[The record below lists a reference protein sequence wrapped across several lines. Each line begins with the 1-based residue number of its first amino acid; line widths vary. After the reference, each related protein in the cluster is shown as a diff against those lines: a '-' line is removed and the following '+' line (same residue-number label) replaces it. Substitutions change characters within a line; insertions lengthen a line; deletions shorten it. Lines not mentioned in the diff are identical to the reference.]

1 MTLLPISSP
10 RSTRRLMLTL
20 VARHRAMAVMA
31 AVCLVGAAGLSL
43 VTAPLLGSVVDLA
56 VAGDVSAIT
65 DRVLLLAGAALAQGV
80 LAFGGLT
87 LVARLGELVL
97 ANLRE
102 DFVAQVLDLPLD
114 RIEAGGSGD
123 LTSRVTEDVAM
134 ISQAVR
140 TALPDFV
147 QSALV
152 LGLTLVGLAAL
163 DWRFGVAALLAVPIQ
178 VATARWYVQR
188 SGPLYASRRVAV
200 GGEQQQLFESI
211 GGAGTVR
218 AFRLNDEHVS
228 LVGRKVDTTI
238 KLVVAVTRM
247 QTRFFGRLNSA
258 ELVGL
263 SAVLIAGFLLVQ
275 ANSVT
280 IGAASAAAL
289 YFANLFGPINSVLF
303 LLDTLQSATASLAR
317 LLGVITMG
325 GPVAQPSTTSL
336 GDGSVKAV
344 GLRHSYVADHEVL
357 HGIDLDIPAGSTVA
371 LVGASGG
378 GKTTLAKLLAGVHE
392 PTRGTVH
399 IGGTALSDMDPTTLR
414 RAVVLVTQEVHV
426 FAGSLADDLR
436 LARPSATEDELRAAL
451 DTVGWRGPELD
462 TVVGDGGHELTVM
475 QAQQVALARL
485 ILADPLLAILDE
497 ATAEAGSS
505 GARVLEAAA
514 KAALRDRTGIVVA
527 HRLTQAA
534 TADLIIVLDHGRIVE
549 HGTHNELVTAGGRY
563 ARLWAAWSANR
574 D

>member
-10 RSTRRLMLTL
+10 RDTRRLMLKL
-20 VARHRAMAVMA
+20 VAKHKLMAVTAM
-31 AVCLVGAAGLSL
+31 VCLLGAAGLSL
-43 VTAPLLGSVVDLA
+43 VTAPLLGSIVDLA

-65 DRVLLLAGAALAQGV
+65 DRVLLVGGAALAQGI

-87 LVARLGELVL
+87 LVARLGERVL
-97 ANLRE
+97 ASLRE

-140 TALPDFV
+140 TALPDFI

-178 VATARWYVQR
+178 AATARWYVQR
-188 SGPLYASRRVAV
+188 SGPLYTARRVAA
-200 GGEQQQLFESI
+200 GGEQQQLFESV
-211 GGAGTVR
+211 GGAETVR

-228 LVGRKVDTTI
+228 LVGRKVDATI
-238 KLVVAVTRM
+238 KLIVAVTRT
-247 QTRFFGRLNSA
+247 QTQFFGRLNAA

-263 SAVLIAGFLLVQ
+263 SAVLVAGFLLVQ
-275 ANSVT
+275 AGSVT

-303 LLDTLQSATASLAR
+303 LLDTVQSAAASLAR
-317 LLGVITMG
+317 LLGVITMSD
-325 GPVAQPSTTSL
+325 PVAESSAKSL
-336 GDGSVKAV
+336 VDGSVKAV
-344 GLRHSYVADHEVL
+344 GLRHSYVADHPVL
-357 HGIDLDIPAGSTVA
+357 HGVDLDIPAGSTVA

-392 PTRGTVH
+392 PTSGTVH
-399 IGGTALSDMDPTTLR
+399 IGGVAVSDMDRLTLR
-414 RAVVLVTQEVHV
+414 KAVVLVTQEVHV
-426 FAGSLADDLR
+426 FAGPLADDLR
-436 LARPSATEDELRAAL
+436 LAKPGAGEEELRSAL
-451 DTVGWRGPELD
+451 DAVGWRGPDLD
-462 TVVGDGGHELTVM
+462 TVVGDGGHALTVT

-505 GARVLEAAA
+505 GARVLESAA

-534 TADLIIVLDHGRIVE
+534 AADSIVVLDHGRIVE
-549 HGTHNELVTAGGRY
+549 HGTHAELVAAGGRY
-563 ARLWAAWSANR
+563 ARLWAAWSAHR
-574 D
+574 G